1 MFTKSQLALVIGA
14 VLAAPAVAE
23 VQTTDEHLV
32 VEGREFG
39 YKADTNSTAMR
50 MEMTQLE
57 RQLRDAKGSVEY
69 AKIAKQVMNS
79 CIASYHIGVFIRR
92 LR

>member
-1 MFTKSQLALVIGA
+1 MFTKSHLALVIGA
-14 VLAAPAVAE
+14 VLAAPAVAN
-23 VQTTDEHLV
+23 VQADEHLV

-57 RQLRDAKGSVEY
+57 TPG
-69 AKIAKQVMNS
+69 QVAV
-79 CIASYHIGVFIRR
+79 IDETVIDEQRAST
-92 LR
+92 L

>member
-50 MEMTQLE
+50 MEMTQVLAQAV
-57 RQLRDAKGSVEY
+57 RAVTVS
-69 AKIAKQVMNS
+69 
-79 CIASYHIGVFIRR
+79 ASHYVV
-92 LR
+92 LN